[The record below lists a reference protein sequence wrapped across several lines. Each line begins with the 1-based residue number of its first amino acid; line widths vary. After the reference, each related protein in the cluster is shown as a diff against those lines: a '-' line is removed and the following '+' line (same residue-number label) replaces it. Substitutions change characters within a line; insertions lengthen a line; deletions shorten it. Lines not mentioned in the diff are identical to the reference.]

1 MEINS
6 DNFGEEFSQSSQ
18 NEIKIIQIDSYI
30 LNSKKKNRKPPSL
43 GNSFSRRMSNT
54 PPYGV
59 SPSNLQENIPH
70 EEQSETSP
78 KVFHFVPK
86 EKPGAFFAPGPDRR
100 SANRT
105 IVSSHE
111 SLFEESELTF
121 EKQFTIIEFLYN
133 QTVFQNKNREDLQDI
148 SKIYIQGINK
158 KISSYRSQDINKS
171 KFDANLFIDYQFII
185 EKLFNCKLECF
196 YCKKKVMIIYPI
208 VRESSQWSLERIDNN
223 FGHNKNN
230 VEIACLTC
238 NLKRRTMYHQKYIS
252 SQKFGKLIKID
263 GSN

>member
-6 DNFGEEFSQSSQ
+6 NNFGEESSQSSQ
-18 NEIKIIQIDSYI
+18 NQIKIIKIDSYI

-43 GNSFSRRMSNT
+43 GKSLSREMANT
-54 PPYGV
+54 PPFEI
-59 SPSNLQENIPH
+59 SLENSSENIPH
-70 EEQSETSP
+70 EESSATSS
-78 KVFHFVPK
+78 KVFHFGST
-86 EKPGAFFAPGPDRR
+86 EKTGAKNAPGTDRR
-100 SANRT
+100 SENRT
-105 IVSSHE
+105 IVSSHK
-111 SLFEESELTF
+111 SFFEESELTF
-121 EKQFTIIEFLYN
+121 EKQFSIIEFLYN
-133 QTVFQNKNREDLQDI
+133 QTVFQNKDREDFQNT

-263 GSN
+263 NND

>member
-18 NEIKIIQIDSYI
+18 NEIKIIKIDSYI
-30 LNSKKKNRKPPSL
+30 LNKKKKNQKPPSL
-43 GNSFSRRMSNT
+43 GNSFSREMSNT
-54 PPYGV
+54 PPFEN
-59 SPSNLQENIPH
+59 SLANSSENISH
-70 EEQSETSP
+70 EESSENSS
-78 KVFHFVPK
+78 KFFHFDPK
-86 EKPGAFFAPGPDRR
+86 EKTGAKNAPGSDRR

-121 EKQFTIIEFLYN
+121 EKQFSIIEFLYK
-133 QTVFQNKNREDLQDI
+133 QTVSQNQNREDLQNI

-171 KFDANLFIDYQFII
+171 KFNSYLFIDYEFII
-185 EKLFNCKLECF
+185 EKLFTCKLECF

-252 SQKFGKLIKID
+252 SQKFGKLIKIND
-263 GSN
+263 NI